1 MKLFKLNRF
10 ICFIAIRAPISK
22 GNITLYDLST
32 SLPLDDTK
40 IVKVSLTGSEILA
53 ALEYS
58 VHRLVILQFCTSFID
73 FPRIT
78 FTSYH
83 LNTIIS

>member
-1 MKLFKLNRF
+1 MCTQHK
-10 ICFIAIRAPISK
+10 AIRAPIFK

-40 IVKVSLTGSEILA
+40 IAKVNLTGSEILE

-58 VHRLVILQFCTSFID
+58 VHRLVKILRYTIMRSRFIIIV
-73 FPRIT
+73 IT
-78 FTSYH
+78 
-83 LNTIIS
+83 